1 MKFLGRDPPES
12 SLPASDRAPSEVEGE
27 TGGAGRTFSIFPANP
42 KKQKLNKNIHTMGY
56 LNIFLVLFFLKIVTF
71 TSFGAKAI
79 VLRYT

>member
-42 KKQKLNKNIHTMGY
+42 KNK
-56 LNIFLVLFFLKIVTF
+56 F
-71 TSFGAKAI
+71 
-79 VLRYT
+79 

>member
-42 KKQKLNKNIHTMGY
+42 KNKKNLKNPYYGLFKHFFSS
-56 LNIFLVLFFLKIVTF
+56 FLFKNCYIYIVW
-71 TSFGAKAI
+71 SQS
-79 VLRYT
+79 YCS

>member
-42 KKQKLNKNIHTMGY
+42 KNKCKKIHTMGY
-56 LNIFLVLFFLKIVTF
+56 LNIFLVLFFLIIVTF
-71 TSFGAKAI
+71 TLLLG
-79 VLRYT
+79 